1 MKLEHLSL
9 ADVLR
14 FHQSVARRAEKR
26 AQDHRGSIHSRR
38 DHLDEAE
45 LHNTLAEVVRTE
57 MIRIKNM
64 ENTINAHRP

>member
-14 FHQSVARRAEKR
+14 YHQRVALDAKRRSTDARASRHTKR
-26 AQDHRGSIHSRR
+26 CYELDH
-38 DHLDEAE
+38 E
-45 LHNTLAEVVRTE
+45 LHSTLAEVVRTE
-57 MIRIKNM
+57 MVRIKNM